1 MPPHSD
7 NDPGLGKDRVR
18 GEFICPKD
26 RVKTMNSGKGA
37 AGRKGRTETENGSVR
52 QRLLTAA
59 TDLFT
64 QKGYAAS
71 TVREIVG
78 AAGVTKP
85 VLYYYFRNK
94 EGIYLE
100 LMREAFA
107 GLDKLIASS
116 LEDRGSAT
124 QKLLRLCDR
133 VYSLFMENVKLA
145 RVMYSIYYG
154 PHQGAPFFDF
164 DAYHLKFQQAVL
176 GLIQE
181 GIHNGEF
188 RKENPEDMT
197 WAILGVINVTME
209 VHLGHIE
216 LALGREGLA
225 RVLKLV
231 FQGISA

>member
-1 MPPHSD
+1 M
-7 NDPGLGKDRVR
+7 NRGKRT
-18 GEFICPKD
+18 G
-26 RVKTMNSGKGA
+26 
-37 AGRKGRTETENGSVR
+37 GRKSPPGPANGSVR
-52 QRLLTAA
+52 QRLLDSA

-64 QKGYAAS
+64 QRGYAAA

-100 LMREAFA
+100 LMRQAFTR
-107 GLDKLIASS
+107 LDELIAASMG
-116 LEDRGSAT
+116 DRGSAT

-133 VYSLFMENVKLA
+133 VYTLFMENVKLA

-164 DAYHLKFQQAVL
+164 DAYHLKFQEAVR

-181 GIHNGEF
+181 GIRKGEF
-188 RKENPEDMT
+188 KRGNPEDMT
-197 WAILGVINVTME
+197 WAILGAINVAME
-209 VHLGHIE
+209 VHLGHVE

-225 RVLKLV
+225 RVLRLV
-231 FQGISA
+231 FQGISVKKGRRK

>member
-1 MPPHSD
+1 MKSD
-7 NDPGLGKDRVR
+7 
-18 GEFICPKD
+18 
-26 RVKTMNSGKGA
+26 KGM
-37 AGRKGRTETENGSVR
+37 AGRKSRMEPENESVR
-52 QRLLTAA
+52 HRLLAAA

-64 QKGYAAS
+64 QKGYAAT

-100 LMREAFA
+100 LMREAFFR
-107 GLDKLIASS
+107 LDELIAGSVG
-116 LEDRGSAT
+116 DRGSAT

-133 VYSLFMENVKLA
+133 AYTLFMENVKVA

-164 DAYHLKFQQAVL
+164 DAYHLKFQEAVR
-176 GLIQE
+176 GLIHE
-181 GIHNGEF
+181 GIRNGEF
-188 RKENPEDMT
+188 RKGNPEDMT
-197 WAILGVINVTME
+197 WAILGAINVAME

-216 LALGREGLA
+216 LELGREGLA
-225 RVLKLV
+225 RVLKLI
-231 FQGISA
+231 FQGISAEKGRRK

>member
-1 MPPHSD
+1 M
-7 NDPGLGKDRVR
+7 NRGKR
-18 GEFICPKD
+18 E
-26 RVKTMNSGKGA
+26 
-37 AGRKGRTETENGSVR
+37 AGRKSRPQPENGSVR
-52 QRLLTAA
+52 QRLLAAA

-64 QKGYAAS
+64 QRGYAAS

-100 LMREAFA
+100 LMRGAFA
-107 GLDKLIASS
+107 KLDELITDSAG
-116 LEDRGSAT
+116 DGGSAT

-133 VYSLFMENVKLA
+133 TYTLFMENVKVA

-164 DAYHLKFQQAVL
+164 DAYHLKFQEAVR

-181 GIHNGEF
+181 GIRKGEF
-188 RKENPEDMT
+188 KRGNPEDMT
-197 WAILGVINVTME
+197 WAILGAINVAME

-216 LALGREGLA
+216 LELGREGLA
-225 RVLKLV
+225 RVLKV
-231 FQGISA
+231 IFQGISAEKGRRK

>member
-1 MPPHSD
+1 M
-7 NDPGLGKDRVR
+7 NRGKIEA
-18 GEFICPKD
+18 G
-26 RVKTMNSGKGA
+26 GKS
-37 AGRKGRTETENGSVR
+37 RTEPENGSVR

-59 TDLFT
+59 TDLFS
-64 QKGYAAS
+64 QRGYAAT

-107 GLDKLIASS
+107 GLDKLIADSVG
-116 LEDRGSAT
+116 DQGSAT

-133 VYSLFMENVKLA
+133 TYTLFMENVKLA

-164 DAYHLKFQQAVL
+164 DAYHLKFQEAVR

-181 GIHNGEF
+181 GIRTGEF

-197 WAILGVINVTME
+197 WAILGAINVAME

-216 LALGREGLA
+216 FAFGREGLA